1 MATIYVPLDK
11 ISLGKN
17 PFPPLNENTYGDLR
31 ESIAQHGILQPLL
44 VSKVD
49 GTYRLQSG
57 YHRYKAAQELLLSEV
72 PVEVVPDQPVY
83 SYITDICRRQLKP
96 SDLEVFHA
104 EYDKLRDTVFLVE
117 EFQALPLS
125 DDLKKTLSGF
135 PLEFQRALADSFRQS
150 VNIDWNALPED
161 LRDDVEA
168 RIRAQVEAEDDSSK
182 ETLLQQVTGLQKT
195 VNDLQREYDFQ
206 KSQAALKQNTVD
218 ALLKR
223 EAEVREG
230 VRVLQQQYE
239 SRIAVLE
246 QTTSAK
252 QIEEKFHRS
261 FEKEQQAY
269 QKELTALR
277 KDILDK
283 QEKIDQLNENNKS
296 IQRTIL
302 GHQSEAKAAV
312 IMFTEHRT
320 TFEKTLKSLISSDAL
335 LHQYD
340 SVASTVK
347 TIIEL
352 AKLGLWSKETIADIK
367 KHTKSLIK
375 ALEDIPSIAE
385 TRAAPPAPEL
395 PVIT

>member
-1 MATIYVPLDK
+1 M
-11 ISLGKN
+11 
-17 PFPPLNENTYGDLR
+17 
-31 ESIAQHGILQPLL
+31 
-44 VSKVD
+44 
-49 GTYRLQSG
+49 
-57 YHRYKAAQELLLSEV
+57 
-72 PVEVVPDQPVY
+72 
-83 SYITDICRRQLKP
+83 
-96 SDLEVFHA
+96 
-104 EYDKLRDTVFLVE
+104 
-117 EFQALPLS
+117 
-125 DDLKKTLSGF
+125 
-135 PLEFQRALADSFRQS
+135 
-150 VNIDWNALPED
+150 
-161 LRDDVEA
+161 
-168 RIRAQVEAEDDSSK
+168 
-182 ETLLQQVTGLQKT
+182 
-195 VNDLQREYDFQ
+195 
-206 KSQAALKQNTVD
+206 
-218 ALLKR
+218 
-223 EAEVREG
+223 
-230 VRVLQQQYE
+230 
-239 SRIAVLE
+239 LE

-277 KDILDK
+277 KDILDE